1 MRSLDSISFDAH
13 DFQLAGEQGG
23 ARIWKTRAG
32 EVIFMQS
39 FGRAPDIQS
48 SLQSL
53 TDLRQEWRALAAKS
67 GGAIVEVE
75 TRTIDGCEA
84 LQAIL
89 KMPQQPTGMAYLG
102 SITVPF
108 RDFSYQVNVAARE
121 QGVTGLRDTAVFA
134 EWMQQGDV
142 AWDEGTGKPKGWMHD
157 PYDPS
162 IETPLAWNQSEAETY
177 GAEFIDHPL
186 SRLRSLMVHIE
197 AALKLADEVR
207 AEPRFH
213 PGCRA
218 AEALADAWPAQVANK
233 GERKPP
239 GESPGGLFALAA
251 RAEATERRSDT
262 RAHDTGNGAA

>member
-13 DFQLAGEQGG
+13 DFQLAGEQGS
-23 ARIWKTRAG
+23 ARIWQTPAG
-32 EVIFMQS
+32 EVIFMQY

-53 TDLRQEWRALAAKS
+53 TDLRQEWRNLAAKS
-67 GGAIVEVE
+67 SGAIVEVE

-84 LQAIL
+84 LHAIL

-102 SITVPF
+102 SIIVPF

-134 EWMQQGDV
+134 KWMQQGEV
-142 AWDEGTGKPKGWMHD
+142 AWDEGTSKPKGWMHD

-162 IETPLAWNQSEAETY
+162 IETPLTWNQSEAEIY
-177 GAEFIDHPL
+177 DAEFPDHPL
-186 SRLRSLMVHIE
+186 SRLRALMAHIE
-197 AALKLADEVR
+197 ATLKLADEVR

-213 PGCRA
+213 PG
-218 AEALADAWPAQVANK
+218 
-233 GERKPP
+233 
-239 GESPGGLFALAA
+239 
-251 RAEATERRSDT
+251 
-262 RAHDTGNGAA
+262 